1 MARRRSRVAGA
12 INPVATVREV
22 LSIVREMSF
31 DDLRDVA
38 LRQPRVAVIAR
49 TVDEAREVAGLVFG
63 PEAAGLVVAQRE
75 NEVWPH
81 AADIVLVARDAR
93 PDGVRYLDAR
103 TVEFSAGEPVERIRQ
118 SVVRVGDDM
127 ELALGRAFPALRQVA
142 AMHVIHVTSRVNG
155 QFALASNLPA
165 LVPVVGG
172 LLAAGADTIVL
183 TKNQLM
189 MIYKLAAIHDRDL
202 DNRFRIYQEMVPVVG
217 AGLFWR
223 TVARDLAA
231 MIPFAAGA
239 VPKVAIAYAGTFA
252 AGMAAHVYYHEGK
265 RVDSARMR
273 QFYRRALQ
281 ELKERP
287 DLLRSLPL
295 PNRLRGDGEQRP
307 VIVDV
312 DYRSDASAEM
322 P

>member
-1 MARRRSRVAGA
+1 
-12 INPVATVREV
+12 
-22 LSIVREMSF
+22 MSL
-31 DDLRDVA
+31 DDLRDTA

-49 TVDEAREVAGLVFG
+49 SVGEARQVAEDVFG
-63 PEAAGLVVAQRE
+63 PEAPELVVAQAE
-75 NEVWPH
+75 QDEWPDG
-81 AADIVLVARDAR
+81 ADIVLVERRAR
-93 PDGVRYLDAR
+93 PDRGRSRYGIV
-103 TVEFSAGEPVERIRQ
+103 VEFSSDEPVERIRQ
-118 SVVRVGDDM
+118 AVVRVGDDL
-127 ELALGRAFPALRQVA
+127 ELALGRAFPALRPAA
-142 AMHVIHVTSRVNG
+142 AMQVVNVTSRVNG

-172 LLAAGADTIVL
+172 VLSAGADTIVL

-239 VPKVAIAYAGTFA
+239 VPKVAIAFAGTFA
-252 AGMAAHVYYHEGK
+252 AGMAAHLYYQEGK
-265 RVDSARMR
+265 RVDSRRMR
-273 QFYRRALQ
+273 QLYRDALQ
-281 ELKERP
+281 QLRDRP
-287 DLLRSLPL
+287 DLLKSLPI
-295 PNRLRGDGEQRP
+295 PNRLRRDNEPDR

-312 DYRSDASAEM
+312 DYTSEASPEM

>member
-1 MARRRSRVAGA
+1 MSRVL
-12 INPVATVREV
+12 NPVSTVREV
-22 LSIVREMSF
+22 FSIVREMSF
-31 DDLRDVA
+31 DDLRDTA

-49 TVDEAREVAGLVFG
+49 TIDEARGIAADVFG
-63 PEAAGLVVAQRE
+63 PEAPGLVVAQGE
-75 NEVWPH
+75 DESWPR
-81 AADIVLVARDAR
+81 AADVVLVECRSR
-93 PDGVRYLDAR
+93 PELGRGGYDHVI
-103 TVEFSAGEPVERIRQ
+103 EFSADEPVEQIRQ
-118 SVVRVGDDM
+118 RVVRSGDDL
-127 ELALGRAFPALRQVA
+127 ELALGRAFPALRQAA
-142 AMHVIHVTSRVNG
+142 AMHVVNMTSRVNG

-165 LVPVVGG
+165 LIPVVGG
-172 LLAAGADTIVL
+172 VLAAGADTIVL

-231 MIPFAAGA
+231 ILPFAAGA
-239 VPKVAIAYAGTFA
+239 VPKVAIAFAGTFA

-265 RVDSARMR
+265 RVDSDRMR
-273 QFYRRALQ
+273 QFYRNALR
-281 ELKERP
+281 ELKNRP
-287 DLLRSLPL
+287 DLLRSLPV
-295 PNRLRGDGEQRP
+295 PSRLRREDKPRE

-312 DYRSDASAEM
+312 DYRSDASPDM

>member
-1 MARRRSRVAGA
+1 MARRPGVSRV
-12 INPVATVREV
+12 INPVSTAREV
-22 LSIVREMSF
+22 FSIVREMSL
-31 DDLRDVA
+31 DDLRDAA
-38 LRQPRVAVIAR
+38 LRQPRVAVIAQ
-49 TVDEAREVAGLVFG
+49 TVDEARSAAGEIFG
-63 PEAAGLVVAQRE
+63 PEAPGIVVAQGE
-75 NEVWPH
+75 DDPWPN
-81 AADIVLVARDAR
+81 AADIVLVERRARLDRGR
-93 PDGVRYLDAR
+93 PRYSFII
-103 TVEFSAGEPVERIRQ
+103 EFSSDDPVERTRQ
-118 SVVRVGDDM
+118 AIVRVGDDM
-127 ELALGRAFPALRQVA
+127 ELALGRAFPALRKQA
-142 AMHVIHVTSRVNG
+142 AMQVVNVTSRVNG

-172 LLAAGADTIVL
+172 MLAAGADTIVL

-239 VPKVAIAYAGTFA
+239 VPKVAIAFAGTFA

-265 RVDSARMR
+265 RVDSGRMR
-273 QFYRRALQ
+273 QFYRNALQ
-281 ELKERP
+281 ELKDRP
-287 DLLRSLPL
+287 EMLKSLPI
-295 PNRLRGDGEQRP
+295 PSRLRRDDDSRP
-307 VIVDV
+307 VVVDV
-312 DYRSDASAEM
+312 DYRSDASPDM